1 MVEKRNEEKEKR
13 RIEMKELKKQSK
25 LNQME
30 QLKGKTL
37 EVRIEQTKIYKF

>member
-1 MVEKRNEEKEKR
+1 MVEKRNEEKERR

-37 EVRIEQTKIYKF
+37 EV

>member
-13 RIEMKELKKQSK
+13 RIEMKDLKKQSK

-37 EVRIEQTKIYKF
+37 EV